1 MALQILAAP
10 DDPALLVDLP
20 WQTPLERWPADKLV
34 ALPRGISRHVVR
46 FVRLGER
53 VYAVKEVNQ
62 ELAQKEYRLL
72 RELER
77 RDVPAVDAVA
87 VISGREDTD
96 GTPLDPALITR
107 HLQYSLPYRALFSQ
121 TLRPDTLN
129 RLLDALAV
137 LLVRL
142 HLSGFF
148 WGDCSLSNT
157 LFRRDAGAFAAY
169 LVDAETGEMHGSRA
183 STGQRSHDLDLAHT
197 NVFGELLDIGAGG
210 MLHPSVDPTTT
221 AHEVVRRYEGLWEE
235 LTRAETVAPGDRTR
249 LDARIRR
256 LNELGFDV
264 AEMQIQTQEQGS
276 DLVLQPKVV
285 DAGHHSRRLMRL
297 TGLDVQ
303 ENQARRLLNDLDCFR
318 AWVDGQRS
326 RSGSRREAQGDLD
339 EEIVAHRWLTEAF
352 WPTVQ
357 AVPADI
363 RGRREPAEI
372 FHEVLE
378 HRWYLSEA
386 EGEEVDLVEAA
397 RSYAENVLAYKTD
410 EKAVL
415 GSRIGTPTRSFDP
428 LLETAGPEPEAT
440 TTAD

>member
-1 MALQILAAP
+1 MPLQILAAP
-10 DDPALLVDLP
+10 DDPALLDLP
-20 WQTPLERWPADKLV
+20 WSTPLERWPADQLV

-46 FVRLGER
+46 FVRLGDR
-53 VYAVKEVNQ
+53 VYAVKEVSQ
-62 ELAQKEYRLL
+62 DLAQKEYRLL

-77 RDVPAVDAVA
+77 RDVPAVEAAA
-87 VISGREDTD
+87 VISGRTAPD
-96 GTPLDPALITR
+96 GEPLEPALITR

-142 HLSGFF
+142 HLVGFF

-183 STGQRSHDLDLAHT
+183 STGQRHHDLDIAQT
-197 NVFGELLDIGAGG
+197 NVFGELLDIEASGL
-210 MLHPSVDPTTT
+210 LHPSVDPATT

-235 LTRAETVAPGDRTR
+235 LTRPETLPSGERERV
-249 LDARIRR
+249 DARLRR

-264 AEMQIQTQEQGS
+264 AELHMQSDGS
-276 DLVLQPKVV
+276 GSEVVVQPKVV

-318 AWVDGQRS
+318 ASLGGES
-326 RSGSRREAQGDLD
+326 SDLD
-339 EEIVAHRWLTEAF
+339 EEIIAHRWLAEAF
-352 WPTVQ
+352 HATVQ
-357 AVPADI
+357 AIPPKL
-363 RGRREPAEI
+363 RGKREPAEL
-372 FHEVLE
+372 FHEILE

-386 EGEEVDLVEAA
+386 EGREVPLEDAA
-397 RSYAENVLAYKTD
+397 RSYAQTVLPFKPD

-415 GSRIGTPTRSFDP
+415 GSRIGTPTQRYDP
-428 LLETAGPEPEAT
+428 
-440 TTAD
+440 TADPGTYPGA